1 MYGTACSCPEGP
13 YRACPRAG
21 RGACCGGVGWRR
33 WRRQAWSTG
42 RWPRWSP
49 RDPGS
54 PSSTRR
60 PGSGRTV
67 TARLTSNRPRA
78 ERAQTPRGGTTSAAM
93 PSQVGVSTDNL
104 DLQLGHVITRL
115 QDSYPELY
123 DGEIHDIVRAALHD
137 LVGARLHQFV

>member
-1 MYGTACSCPEGP
+1 MYSTACNCSECP
-13 YRACPRAG
+13 YHACPRAR

-33 WRRQAWSTG
+33 WRRQAWWTG
-42 RWPRWSP
+42 RWPRWWR

-67 TARLTSNRPRA
+67 TTRPTSNRVRNV
-78 ERAQTPRGGTTSAAM
+78 RKHTLGGTTSAAM
-93 PSQVGVSTDNL
+93 PSHVGVSTDSL

-123 DGEIHDIVRAALHD
+123 ESEIHDIVRAALHD
-137 LVGARLHQFV
+137 

>member
-42 RWPRWSP
+42 RWPRWWP
-49 RDPGS
+49 RDRGS

-67 TARLTSNRPRA
+67 TARPTS
-78 ERAQTPRGGTTSAAM
+78 RGGRIG
-93 PSQVGVSTDNL
+93 QVDGEREPELARV
-104 DLQLGHVITRL
+104 VTRL
-115 QDSYPELY
+115 QQSYPELAE
-123 DGEIHDIVRAALHD
+123 GEIHDIVRAALHGLD
-137 LVGARLHQFV
+137 GARLRPLVPL